1 MSDVKGYELLADAFV
16 AEGVDTMFALMGDAN
31 MHWVSTIAQKPGV
44 RVVQVRHE
52 HCACAMAE
60 GYARATGKVGV
71 ASVTCGPGFT
81 QIMTALTVAA
91 RGNWPMVVF
100 AGDAPTNVGWYI
112 QQIDQGP
119 LTVATGAHY
128 VPVRHLDRLLDCV
141 REAFH
146 VARNE
151 RRPVVL
157 SVPMDLQKQTFPWA
171 IEYAPSSNV
180 APTAQRVMPD
190 PDVVGEIA
198 AMIRNARCPII
209 VAGRGAVR
217 AGAGPQLEALA
228 EHCGA
233 LLGTSLFAKGLFDGN
248 PFSIGIAG
256 SFSTHLARKMYAE
269 CDLMIGVGASL
280 GHFTTEAGYLCPEA
294 RVVQIDTNP
303 KGLFQG
309 LRVADLYLRADAAE
323 AASAILNRLRELGK
337 PTFGVRTMELARSIE
352 NDAQTPDPKQFEAS
366 PGLLDPRAVMREID
380 KIVPKDW
387 DIVFGS
393 GHYAS
398 IAATWLRGRAP
409 ERYHIVNE
417 FGAIGSAFAT
427 AVGIAATRGDGK
439 VALIEGD
446 GSMLMHIQELETV
459 RRHSIGLLMC
469 IINDGGY
476 GAEVHKLRAQGVD
489 ASGAIHGRGDLGA
502 IARGFG
508 LGGAMVSSLD
518 RLAPLFREHAATDG
532 ASLWDIHVDDKIPS
546 AAYRRIHYG
555 ES

>member
-1 MSDVKGYELLADAFV
+1 MSDAKGYELLADAFV
-16 AEGVDTMFALMGDAN
+16 AEGVDTLFALMGDAN
-31 MHWVSTIAQKPGV
+31 MHWVSTVAQKPGM
-44 RVVQVRHE
+44 RTVQVRHE

-100 AGDAPTNVGWYI
+100 AGDSPSNVGWYI

-119 LTVATGAHY
+119 LTVATGAHF
-128 VPVRHLDRLLDCV
+128 VPVRHVDRLLDCV

-146 VARNE
+146 VARCE

-171 IEYAPSSNV
+171 AEYTPSSNV
-180 APTAQRVMPD
+180 APTAQRTMPD
-190 PDVVGEIA
+190 PDLIEKIADMIGEA
-198 AMIRNARCPII
+198 KCPII

-228 EHCGA
+228 EYSGA
-233 LLGTSLFAKGLFDGN
+233 LLATSLFAKGLFDGN
-248 PFSIGIAG
+248 PFSVGIAG
-256 SFSTHLARKMYAE
+256 SFSTRVAREKFAE

-280 GHFTTEAGYLCPEA
+280 GHFTTEAGYLCPNA
-294 RVVQIDTNP
+294 RVVQIDTHP
-303 KGLFQG
+303 RGLFQG
-309 LRVADLYLRADAAE
+309 LRVADLYLRADGAE
-323 AASAILNRLRELGK
+323 AATALTERLRERGK
-337 PTFGVRTMELARSIE
+337 PNFGIRTMELASSLE
-352 NDAQTPDPKQFEAS
+352 AEAQSPDPKPFDPA
-366 PGLLDPRAVMREID
+366 PGLLDPRAAMREID
-380 KIVPKDW
+380 RVVPKDW

-398 IAATWLRGRAP
+398 IAATYLRNRAP
-409 ERYHIVNE
+409 ERYHIINE
-417 FGAIGSAFAT
+417 FGAIGSGFAT
-427 AVGIAATRGDGK
+427 AVGIAATRNNGK

-446 GSMLMHIQELETV
+446 GSMLMHAQELETV
-459 RRHSIGLLMC
+459 KRSGIRMLMC
-469 IINDGGY
+469 IVNDGGY
-476 GAEVHKLRAQGVD
+476 GAEVHKLRAQGID
-489 ASGAIHGRGDLGA
+489 ASGAIHGHGDLGA
-502 IARGFG
+502 MARGFG
-508 LGGAMVSSLD
+508 LRGSTVTSLD
-518 RLAPLFREHAATDG
+518 RFAPLFREHAEAEG
-532 ASLWDIHVDDKIPS
+532 AELWDIHVDDRIAS